1 MRRYGE
7 VTQRVLL
14 LTGDADWLIPSREE
28 GPRLEKALPRCNL
41 RVRKIFNILA
51 HANFNTENQIWV
63 CQEGAAS
70 GEGGARRRRHL
81 QCQDALSVLVYL
93 EQAQHKNKRRKYT
106 AKKRPRLEKALPR
119 CT

>member
-41 RVRKIFNILA
+41 RVRKVFNTLA

-63 CQEGAAS
+63 CQEGAVW
-70 GEGGARRRRHL
+70 RRRR
-81 QCQDALSVLVYL
+81 
-93 EQAQHKNKRRKYT
+93 
-106 AKKRPRLEKALPR
+106 PEKAALATSR
-119 CT
+119 CALCARFCTSLH